1 MSISSH
7 YCTIMPQPDKTE
19 VITQIQVSTDNYDQ
33 LWSNGDFLSMIKPA
47 RVITIID
54 KFCHNSAGILSKE
67 QISAFF
73 HTRSPGVVIGRWD
86 FLSIRL
92 HLSQQGLALVGCWLN
107 LSRLLISWQKV
118 RIQGEIDYHL
128 LDNLEIEKMFEND
141 ARFKELNMTEF
152 IFKTI
157 PDITVVRIQY
167 VDRFTQD

>member
-1 MSISSH
+1 MTS
-7 YCTIMPQPDKTE
+7 CE
-19 VITQIQVSTDNYDQ
+19 VMEIFIYDQTCAGDNY
-33 LWSNGDFLSMIKPA
+33 N
-47 RVITIID
+47 R
-54 KFCHNSAGILSKE
+54 
-67 QISAFF
+67 QIFASTQQEFWAKNISQFF
-73 HTRSPGVVIGRWD
+73 HARSPGVVIGRWD

-167 VDRFTQD
+167 VDRFTPD